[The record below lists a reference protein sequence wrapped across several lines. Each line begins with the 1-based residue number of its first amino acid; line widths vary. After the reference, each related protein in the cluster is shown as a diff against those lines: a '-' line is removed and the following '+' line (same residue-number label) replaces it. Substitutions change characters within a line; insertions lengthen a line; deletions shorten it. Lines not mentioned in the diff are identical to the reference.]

1 MNVMS
6 IKRRYSVRD
15 FLNEDAEQV
24 DEFFG
29 RKKRK
34 LKYSDD
40 DDYVETDDKEVDSD
54 DLISFDKNRIR
65 KIANTISAYVRR
77 YTTNSKDKEDTVEL
91 LFKPTVRSS
100 IEDVKKQLSKLKNVL
115 KIKSIQV
122 IHSLIIITLKNQ
134 HKYV

>member
-1 MNVMS
+1 MA
-6 IKRRYSVRD
+6 RRYKIKN
-15 FLNEDAEQV
+15 FLNEDVEQV

-34 LKYSDD
+34 SKYHDD
-40 DDYVETDDKEVDSD
+40 DDYVETDDKELDSD
-54 DLISFDKNRIR
+54 DLISFDKNRIK

-100 IEDVKKQLSKLKNVL
+100 FEDVKKQLSKLKNVL

-134 HKYV
+134 HKYL

>member
-1 MNVMS
+1 MNAMS

>member
-34 LKYSDD
+34 IKYDD
-40 DDYVETDDKEVDSD
+40 DDYIESDDKEIDTD
-54 DLISFDKNRIR
+54 DLISFDKNRLK
-65 KIANTISAYVRR
+65 KIEKAISAWPRS
-77 YTTNSKDKEDTVEL
+77 YTSNSKTKEDTVHL
-91 LFKPTVRSS
+91 HFKPTVNSS
-100 IEDVKKQLSKLKNVL
+100 FEDVKRQLSKLKNIL
-115 KIKSIQV
+115 KIKSIRV
-122 IHSLIIITLKNQ
+122 INSLVMITLKNQ
-134 HKYV
+134 HKYA

>member
-1 MNVMS
+1 MA
-6 IKRRYSVRD
+6 RRYKIKN
-15 FLNEDAEQV
+15 FLNEDVEQV

-34 LKYSDD
+34 SKYHDD

-54 DLISFDKNRIR
+54 DLISFDKNRIK
-65 KIANTISAYVRR
+65 KIANTISAYVRK

-100 IEDVKKQLSKLKNVL
+100 LEDVKKQLSKLKNVL

-122 IHSLIIITLKNQ
+122 LHSLIIITLKNQ
-134 HKYV
+134 HKYS

>member
-1 MNVMS
+1 MN
-6 IKRRYSVRD
+6 RRYKIKN
-15 FLNEDAEQV
+15 FLNEDVEQV

-34 LKYSDD
+34 SKYHDD

-54 DLISFDKNRIR
+54 DLISFDKNRIK

-100 IEDVKKQLSKLKNVL
+100 IADVKKQLSKLKNVL

-122 IHSLIIITLKNQ
+122 LHSLVIITLKNQ
-134 HKYV
+134 HKYA

>member
-1 MNVMS
+1 MS

-34 LKYSDD
+34 LKYHDD
-40 DDYVETDDKEVDSD
+40 DDYFETDNKEVDSD
-54 DLISFDKNRIR
+54 DLISFDKNRIK

-122 IHSLIIITLKNQ
+122 LHSLVIITLKNQ
-134 HKYV
+134 HKYA

>member
-34 LKYSDD
+34 IKYDD
-40 DDYVETDDKEVDSD
+40 DDYIESDDKEIDTD
-54 DLISFDKNRIR
+54 DLISFDKNRLK
-65 KIANTISAYVRR
+65 KIENAISAWSRS
-77 YTTNSKDKEDTVEL
+77 YTSNSKTKEDTVHL
-91 LFKPTVRSS
+91 HFKPTVNSS
-100 IEDVKKQLSKLKNVL
+100 FEDVKKQLSKLKNIL
-115 KIKSIQV
+115 KIKSIRV
-122 IHSLIIITLKNQ
+122 INSLVMITLKNQ
-134 HKYV
+134 HKYA